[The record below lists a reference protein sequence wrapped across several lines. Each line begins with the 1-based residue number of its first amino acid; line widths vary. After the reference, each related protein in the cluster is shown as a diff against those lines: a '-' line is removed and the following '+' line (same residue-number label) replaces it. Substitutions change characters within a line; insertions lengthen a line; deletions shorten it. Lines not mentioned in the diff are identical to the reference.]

1 MTDNKDAANES
12 KGGDRHNAGQ
22 AGTRTLQASGAL
34 SRYLVLDLTRV
45 RSGPTCVRQ
54 LADWGAD
61 VIKIEAPADA
71 SEMGGPRAGP
81 DFQNL
86 HRNKRSLTLNLKSD
100 DGMRIFRQLADKADV
115 IVENFRP
122 DVKNRLGIDY
132 DTLAKTNEGLVYASI
147 SGFGQDGPLSKRP
160 GFDQIAQGMGGLM
173 SITGAPGE
181 GPMRVGI
188 PIADLCAGLF
198 AAQGVLIALL
208 ERAQSGKGQWIQTS
222 LLQAQLFMLDFQAAR
237 YLMDG
242 DVAKQAGNNHPTS
255 IPTGVFETSDGYM
268 NIAVVGE
275 QIWQR
280 FAKAFDRPDWLNN
293 EDYNTGAG
301 RSQNRGALNDEINAI
316 TRTDSTENWV
326 AKLNEAGVPC
336 GEINDIG
343 QAFES
348 PQVKHLGIAMP
359 VNSNERGQ
367 TELVGQP
374 IMMSRTPSAITAP
387 PPLAGGHCD
396 DILASLGYSAEDVA
410 RFRDEKTI

>member
-255 IPTGVFETSDGYM
+255 IPTGVFETSNGYM

>member
-1 MTDNKDAANES
+1 M
-12 KGGDRHNAGQ
+12 
-22 AGTRTLQASGAL
+22 
-34 SRYLVLDLTRV
+34 LDLTRV

-255 IPTGVFETSDGYM
+255 IPTGVFETSNGYM

-348 PQVKHLGIAMP
+348 PQVKHLGMAMP